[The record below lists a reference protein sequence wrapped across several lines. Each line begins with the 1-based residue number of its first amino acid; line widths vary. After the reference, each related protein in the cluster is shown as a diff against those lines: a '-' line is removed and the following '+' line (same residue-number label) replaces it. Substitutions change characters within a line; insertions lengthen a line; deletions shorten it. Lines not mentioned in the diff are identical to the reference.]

1 MNRSEGGPK
10 PSRRP
15 FAVSLRRAALLVLA
29 AGAWG
34 LAGSAA
40 ANVIDGSDDRDSLT
54 AAAGRL
60 GLDAAEVARIRKATG
75 FVGCLSPSPAMGT
88 GVLFLDGA
96 QVLTAAHILFEPSG
110 RPRSKCF
117 FKNQDADPVVV
128 DLVTGDGY
136 ARFGAA
142 RPKPGSAEDYA
153 VVRLAAPVA
162 GALPFGAAEAPPVAG
177 ERLVVITAH
186 PAGMAKEVDKGVP
199 VAQGCAIRRVPVPAP
214 GASPKPGAPLKPG
227 ASPGNAATAAA
238 AGPAQ
243 PFRTDC
249 DATGSSSGGANL
261 TRLGGGQGP
270 LVLRGITISTGPW
283 RNPKLAGA
291 PYDERKGSFTTALD
305 VSGAV
310 AAAGRDLAR
319 TAPPPPPG
327 AGGVASAAVQVR
339 AVPVGSAG
347 LSGVDLS
354 GVDLSGAA
362 APPQAGVALPAGPG
376 LPGVDVGRATRRAIP
391 ATTGKSTAV
400 EP

>member
-1 MNRSEGGPK
+1 MQRTNRSDG
-10 PSRRP
+10 RP
-15 FAVSLRRAALLVLA
+15 RPARRAALLCLA

-34 LAGSAA
+34 LAASAA
-40 ANVIDGSDDRDSLT
+40 ANVIDGADDRESLI

-75 FVGCLSPSPAMGT
+75 FVGCLSPSPSMGT

-110 RPRSKCF
+110 QPRSKCF

-128 DLVTGDGY
+128 DLVTGEGY

-162 GALPFGAAEAPPVAG
+162 GAVPFGAAEAPPAVG
-177 ERLVVITAH
+177 DRLVVITAH
-186 PAGMAKEVDKGVP
+186 PAGMAKEVDTGVP
-199 VAQGCAIRRVPVPAP
+199 VAQGCAIRKVPALKS
-214 GASPKPGAPLKPG
+214 AATPKPGATPTATPNPAATPGSAGAAG
-227 ASPGNAATAAA
+227 AS
-238 AGPAQ
+238 GPAQ

-261 TRLGGGQGP
+261 MRLDGGQGGGP

-305 VSGAV
+305 VSGAI

-339 AVPVGSAG
+339 AVPVGS
-347 LSGVDLS
+347 VDLS

-362 APPQAGVALPAGPG
+362 APPEAGVAVPVGTG
-376 LPGVDVGRATRRAIP
+376 LPGVDVGRATRRAVPGI
-391 ATTGKSTAV
+391 TGKSTAV
-400 EP
+400 QP

>member
-1 MNRSEGGPK
+1 M
-10 PSRRP
+10 
-15 FAVSLRRAALLVLA
+15 
-29 AGAWG
+29 WG
-34 LAGSAA
+34 LAASAA
-40 ANVIDGSDDRDSLT
+40 ANVIDGADDRESLI

-75 FVGCLSPSPAMGT
+75 FVGCLSPSPSMGT

-128 DLVTGDGY
+128 DLVTVDGY

-162 GALPFGAAEAPPVAG
+162 GAVPFGAAEAPPAVG

-199 VAQGCAIRRVPVPAP
+199 VAQGCVIRKVPALKP
-214 GASPKPGAPLKPG
+214 TTPKPTPTPKSTTTPNPAATPGSAGAAGAS
-227 ASPGNAATAAA
+227 
-238 AGPAQ
+238 GPAQ

-261 TRLGGGQGP
+261 MRLDGGQGGGP

-305 VSGAV
+305 VSGAI

-319 TAPPPPPG
+319 TAPPPPAG

-339 AVPVGSAG
+339 AVPVGSVD

-362 APPQAGVALPAGPG
+362 APPEAGVAVPTGPG
-376 LPGVDVGRATRRAIP
+376 LPGVDVGRATRRAVPGI
-391 ATTGKSTAV
+391 TGKSTAV
-400 EP
+400 QP